1 MISCRTS
8 VVCGLVGVALLA
20 ACSEKRPEPP
30 SMPVESAGQAMRRDN
45 ADIAKRLAEQKAALE
60 KQAGEDRVVRE
71 KQARVDAI
79 YAMGRRWDG
88 AVAAAAGATR
98 AKLDEPLAEMEKI
111 KTEAAAI
118 EVDACTGKARDLLV
132 SSMVATIDAYRQF
145 KGETGDPSEAVKAK
159 NKEGA
164 NLLAESSAQI
174 SLCK

>member
-1 MISCRTS
+1 MHDQVAGPAHVADQ
-8 VVCGLVGVALLA
+8 VVMQDGRDLLPGQQIPVVPVQVVTD
-20 ACSEKRPEPP
+20 EHLTRPVQFIE
-30 SMPVESAGQAMRRDN
+30 G
-45 ADIAKRLAEQKAALE
+45 
-60 KQAGEDRVVRE
+60 GE
-71 KQARVDAI
+71 
-79 YAMGRRWDG
+79 DG

-111 KTEAAAI
+111 KTEAATI

-132 SSMVATIDAYRQF
+132 SSMTATIDAYRQF
-145 KGETGDPSEAVKAK
+145 KGETGDPSDAVKAK